1 MLLSVFDSGRLRCA
15 FIGVALPLKVAKSK
29 WVYSLMSTVLF
40 FSSCKKV
47 VFSLYWEFR
56 LVKMKNESMKKT
68 VF

>member
-40 FSSCKKV
+40 LF
-47 VFSLYWEFR
+47 
-56 LVKMKNESMKKT
+56 M
-68 VF
+68 